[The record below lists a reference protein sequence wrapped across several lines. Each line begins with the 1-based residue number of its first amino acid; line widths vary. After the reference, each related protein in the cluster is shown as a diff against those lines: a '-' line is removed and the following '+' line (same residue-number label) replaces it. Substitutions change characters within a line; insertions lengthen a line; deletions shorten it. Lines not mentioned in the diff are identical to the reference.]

1 MSTKVAGIDVHK
13 KVLMVVVHGP
23 GAAEQERGKFGT
35 TTQQL
40 RQLAAWLRERH
51 VEEAVMESTAQYWKP
66 VWYELEPHI
75 RLHLAQAYSNRA
87 PRGRKHDFKDAE
99 RLVRRLIA
107 KELILSF
114 VPDGEQRIWRNM
126 TRMKLQLV
134 RDRVRLHSQIECLL
148 EEMRIKLSVVVSD
161 LLGLSGLRILDSL
174 AKGET
179 DAKSL
184 ASLGDDRLKCT
195 EEQLI
200 EALTGSSHPLHR
212 QMLGLKLE
220 RLRLIDDQIAKL
232 NSLIAEAMTPHQDT
246 VVRLAEVP
254 GLGIDSA
261 QQVIAEVGP
270 TAATFPSAAELT
282 SWVGTCPGKEESAE
296 ENSSSRSAKG
306 NKYMRRVST
315 RLPMLLR
322 EAKAPTSRLSSGV
335 SCRASVIN
343 QLSGQSRIVY
353 AAWSGRF
360 SMRESATSSKVL
372 SQNPSSSSIGRNT
385 SPSNCESLATKST
398 SLRQTV
404 LQHRAHRIRSVE
416 VIFDGVGH
424 YTTAT
429 AGRHVSRRSAH
440 SSSCSGRQPKLRA
453 TSGLVTV
460 SCKAS
465 PIIASTAWKSS
476 GKSCSVQS
484 CSHSSEQK
492 NRSTVQQFALVRP
505 SSLRYRSSST
515 RLFFK
520 AGRFTGLVATLL

>member
-1 MSTKVAGIDVHK
+1 MADKVAGIDVHK
-13 KVLMVVVHGP
+13 KVLMVVVIDARAP
-23 GAAEQERGKFGT
+23 ELKPERQRFT
-35 TTQQL
+35 TMPSELHRLST
-40 RQLAAWLRERH
+40 WLKEKG
-51 VEEAVMESTAQYWKP
+51 VEEAVMESTAQYWRS
-66 VWYELEPHI
+66 VWLELEPHM
-75 RLHLAQAYSNRA
+75 RVHLAQAFSNRA
-87 PRGRKHDFKDAE
+87 PRGRKHDFKAAE

-114 VPDGEQRIWRNM
+114 VPDGEQRIWRNL

-161 LLGLSGLRILDSL
+161 LLGSSGLRILESL

-220 RLRLIDDQIAKL
+220 RLQLINDQIAKL

-306 NKYMRRVST
+306 NKYMRRVLNQAAHAAARSKGT
-315 RLPMLLR
+315 HFQAVFRRLLP
-322 EAKAPTSRLSSGV
+322 RLGY
-335 SCRASVIN
+335 
-343 QLSGQSRIVY
+343 QSAIW
-353 AAWSGRF
+353 A
-360 SMRESATSSKVL
+360 
-372 SQNPSSSSIGRNT
+372 I
-385 SPSNCESLATKST
+385 
-398 SLRQTV
+398 
-404 LQHRAHRIRSVE
+404 AHRLCRLVWKILHEGIRYIEQGTESEPQLLIYRAKYIAKQLRKFGYNVD
-416 VIFDGVGH
+416 I
-424 YTTAT
+424 TPTN
-429 AGRHVSRRSAH
+429 SA
-440 SSSCSGRQPKLRA
+440 PA
-453 TSGLVTV
+453 
-460 SCKAS
+460 
-465 PIIASTAWKSS
+465 
-476 GKSCSVQS
+476 
-484 CSHSSEQK
+484 
-492 NRSTVQQFALVRP
+492 
-505 SSLRYRSSST
+505 
-515 RLFFK
+515 
-520 AGRFTGLVATLL
+520 